1 MTPPAPNSPSRS
13 GRSSTIWLIGLAVVL
28 LAGLVAVLA
37 TRDSNDKG
45 DDSTAQSSTT
55 APDCTIDGPLPEFKD
70 SNNDAAVCRT
80 IPTAKGTSL
89 EGQPMTIGAADGK
102 AKVIIFVAHWC
113 PHCQREVPMIV
124 DHLKDTPM
132 PSDVELLTVSTAVK
146 PEAGNYPPKAW
157 LDNAGW
163 TAPVL
168 DDTDGSAAIAYG
180 LTSFP
185 YFVVVDADGK
195 VVVRGSGELSM
206 DQFDQ
211 MVAAAQTG
219 KSPV

>member
-1 MTPPAPNSPSRS
+1 MTPTSPNSASRS
-13 GRSSTIWLIGLAVVL
+13 GGSSKIWIIGLAVVL

-37 TRDSNDKG
+37 TRGSSDKG
-45 DDSTAQSSTT
+45 DDTTAQSSTT
-55 APDCTIDGPLPEFKD
+55 APDCTGDGPLPEFEE

-80 IPTAKGTSL
+80 IPTVEGTSL
-89 EGQPMTIGAADGK
+89 EGQPMTIGATDGK

-113 PHCQREVPMIV
+113 PHCQREVPLIV

-157 LDNAGW
+157 LDGAGW

-168 DDTDGSAAIAYG
+168 DDTDGSAATAYG

-185 YFVVVDADGK
+185 YFVVADADGK

-211 MVAAAQTG
+211 MVTAAKTG
-219 KSPV
+219 ESPL